1 MRAVV
6 RDMEG
11 APEGSSRDSGF
22 LVNPWL
28 RSGSAGPERLPT
40 MSVLNPDLL
49 SSEVAGAIPV
59 RFVGP
64 DGPIDSAHRAWA
76 ETNGFKGKPGQIL
89 VVPEGQGGIA
99 AVLVG
104 TGERFDP
111 LSARALPARLPPGL
125 YRLEAEAEDACTAA
139 LAFLLGTY
147 VFDRYKAR
155 PERDRVRLVAPEG
168 LDVEAALRIASA
180 CALAREMIDT
190 PAADMGP
197 LQIESIARE
206 IANASGATITVTTGA
221 TLLED
226 NYPAVHAVGRAAAPH
241 RAPRVIE
248 IGWNLDRADL
258 PLVALVGKGVVFDS
272 GGLDIKPAAGMRNM
286 KKDMGGSAHA
296 LALGRLVMQ
305 ANLSVRLVVLVAAVE
320 NAISG
325 DAFRPGD
332 ILGSR
337 KGLTIEIGNTDAEG
351 RLILADI
358 LTRAGEH
365 APDLTLDFAT
375 LTGAARVALGPE
387 LPPLYTDDETL
398 AADLLEAGRSVG
410 DPLWRMPLWPGYRA
424 AIESELADLRN
435 DSAGWAQAGS
445 VTAALFLQRF
455 APTTGSWAHMDIFAW
470 NPRARPGW
478 PEGGEAQALRACFE
492 MLKRRF
498 A

>member
-1 MRAVV
+1 
-6 RDMEG
+6 
-11 APEGSSRDSGF
+11 
-22 LVNPWL
+22 
-28 RSGSAGPERLPT
+28 
-40 MSVLNPDLL
+40 MSTLHPDLL
-49 SSEVAGAIPV
+49 TRDVEGAITV

-64 DGPIDSAHRAWA
+64 DAAIDASLRGWA
-76 ETNGFKGKPGQIL
+76 EANGFKGKSGQLL
-89 VVPEGQGGIA
+89 VAPDGQGGIA

-104 TGERFDP
+104 VGERFDP
-111 LSARALPARLPPGL
+111 MSARALPAKLPPGL
-125 YRLEAEAEDACTAA
+125 YRLEAEPEDARAAA
-139 LAFLLGTY
+139 LAFLLGAY

-155 PERDRVRLVAPEG
+155 PDRDRVRLVAPEG
-168 LDVEAALRIASA
+168 LDVEATQRIASA

-197 LQIESIARE
+197 LQIETIARE
-206 IANASGATITVTTGA
+206 IAAASGASISVITGDA
-221 TLLED
+221 LLDE

-305 ANLSVRLVVLVAAVE
+305 AGLPVRLVVLVAAVE
-320 NAISG
+320 NAISA

-332 ILGSR
+332 ILNSR

-365 APDLTLDFAT
+365 SPDLTLDFAT

-387 LPPLYTDDETL
+387 LPPLYTDDESL
-398 AADLLEAGRSVG
+398 ADDLLDAARAVA

-424 AIESELADLRN
+424 SIDSELADVRN

-445 VTAALFLQRF
+445 VTAALFLQKF

-498 A
+498 APR

>member
-1 MRAVV
+1 
-6 RDMEG
+6 
-11 APEGSSRDSGF
+11 
-22 LVNPWL
+22 
-28 RSGSAGPERLPT
+28 
-40 MSVLNPDLL
+40 MSVLHPDLL
-49 SSEVAGAIPV
+49 TAEAVGAIPV

-64 DGPIDSAHRAWA
+64 DVPVDAALRGWA
-76 ETNGFKGKPGQIL
+76 DANGFKGKPGQLL
-89 VVPEGQGGIA
+89 VAPDGLGGIA
-99 AVLVG
+99 AILVG
-104 TGERFDP
+104 VGDAFDP
-111 LSARALPARLPPGL
+111 MAARALPARLPAGL
-125 YRLEAEAEDACTAA
+125 YRLEAGPDDARRAA
-139 LAFLLGTY
+139 LAFLLGAY
-147 VFDRYKAR
+147 VFDRYKAK
-155 PERDRVRLVAPEG
+155 PDRDKVRLVAPES

-197 LQIESIARE
+197 LQIETIARE
-206 IANASGATITVTTGA
+206 IAAASGATIAVTTGDA
-221 TLLED
+221 LLED

-258 PLVALVGKGVVFDS
+258 PLVALVGTGVVFDS
-272 GGLDIKPAAGMRNM
+272 GGLDIKAAAGMRNM

-305 ANLSVRLVVLVAAVE
+305 SNLPVRLVVLVAAVE
-320 NAISG
+320 NAISA

-332 ILGSR
+332 ILNSR

-358 LTRAGEH
+358 LTRVGEH
-365 APDLTLDFAT
+365 SPDLTLDFAT
-375 LTGAARVALGPE
+375 LTGAARIALGPE
-387 LPPLYTDDETL
+387 LPPLYTDDESL
-398 AADLLEAGRSVG
+398 AADLLEAGRAVG

-424 AIESELADLRN
+424 ALDTEIADLRN

-455 APTTGSWAHMDIFAW
+455 APTTGVWAHMDIFAW

-492 MLKRRF
+492 MLGRRY

>member
-1 MRAVV
+1 
-6 RDMEG
+6 
-11 APEGSSRDSGF
+11 
-22 LVNPWL
+22 
-28 RSGSAGPERLPT
+28 
-40 MSVLNPDLL
+40 MSVLHPDLL
-49 SSEVAGAIPV
+49 TAETEGAVPV
-59 RFVGP
+59 RFAGP
-64 DGPIDSAHRAWA
+64 DDVMDDAVRVWA
-76 ETNGFKGKPGQIL
+76 EANGFKGKPGQVL
-89 VVPEGQGGIA
+89 PVPDGQGGFS

-104 TGERFDP
+104 AGETFDP

-125 YRLEAEAEDACTAA
+125 YRLEVEAEHARKGA

-168 LDVEAALRIASA
+168 LDRDSALRIAAA

-197 LQIESIARE
+197 LQIETIARE
-206 IANASGATITVTTGA
+206 IAEAAGASIAVVTGEA
-221 TLLED
+221 LLDD

-272 GGLDIKPAAGMRNM
+272 GGLDIKAAAGMRKM

-305 ANLSVRLVVLVAAVE
+305 TGLPVRLVVLVAAVE

-332 ILGSR
+332 ILSSR
-337 KGLTIEIGNTDAEG
+337 KGLSIEIGNTDAEG
-351 RLILADI
+351 RLVLADI

-365 APDLTLDFAT
+365 SPDLTLDFAT

-387 LPPLYTDDETL
+387 LPPLYTDDEAL
-398 AADLLEAGRSVG
+398 AADLLSAARDVG
-410 DPLWRMPLWPGYRA
+410 DPMWRMPLWPGYRA
-424 AIESELADLRN
+424 ALETEIADLRN
-435 DSAGWAQAGS
+435 DSAAWAQAGS
-445 VTAALFLQRF
+445 ITAALFLQKF
-455 APTTGSWAHMDIFAW
+455 APTTGAWAHMDIFAW

-478 PEGGEAQALRACFE
+478 PEGGEAQALRAGFE
-492 MLKRRF
+492 MLSRRYGHEK
-498 A
+498 ASVR

>member
-1 MRAVV
+1 
-6 RDMEG
+6 
-11 APEGSSRDSGF
+11 
-22 LVNPWL
+22 
-28 RSGSAGPERLPT
+28 
-40 MSVLNPDLL
+40 MSVLHPDLL
-49 SSEVAGAIPV
+49 TTEAEGAIPV

-64 DGPIDSAHRAWA
+64 DGRIDAAIRGWA
-76 ETNGFKGKPGQIL
+76 GTNGFKGKSGQML
-89 VVPEGQGGIA
+89 VAPDGQGGIA

-104 TGERFDP
+104 AGERFDP
-111 LSARALPARLPPGL
+111 MSARALPARLPPGL
-125 YRLEAEAEDACTAA
+125 YRLEAEPEDARAAA
-139 LAFLLGTY
+139 LAFLLGAY
-147 VFDRYKAR
+147 VFDRYKAK
-155 PERDRVRLVAPEG
+155 PDRDRVRLVAPEG
-168 LDVEAALRIASA
+168 MDVDAALRIASA

-197 LQIESIARE
+197 LQIETIARE
-206 IANASGATITVTTGA
+206 IATASGAMATVITGDA
-221 TLLED
+221 LLEE

-241 RAPRVIE
+241 RTPRVIE

-272 GGLDIKPAAGMRNM
+272 GGLDIKAAAGMRNM
-286 KKDMGGSAHA
+286 KKDMGGAAHA

-305 ANLSVRLVVLVAAVE
+305 AGLPVRLVVLVAAVE
-320 NAISG
+320 NAISA

-332 ILGSR
+332 ILNSR

-365 APDLTLDFAT
+365 SPDLTLDFAT

-387 LPPLYTDDETL
+387 LPPLYTDDEAL
-398 AADLLEAGRSVG
+398 AADLLEAARAVG

-424 AIESELADLRN
+424 ALETEIADLRN

-455 APTTGSWAHMDIFAW
+455 APTTGAWAHMDIFAW

-492 MLKRRF
+492 MLSRRF
-498 A
+498 SAN

>member
-1 MRAVV
+1 
-6 RDMEG
+6 
-11 APEGSSRDSGF
+11 
-22 LVNPWL
+22 
-28 RSGSAGPERLPT
+28 
-40 MSVLNPDLL
+40 MSVLHPDLL
-49 SSEVAGAIPV
+49 TTEAEGAIPV

-64 DGPIDSAHRAWA
+64 DGTIDASVRGWA
-76 ETNGFKGKPGQIL
+76 ESNGFKGKPGQML
-89 VVPEGQGGIA
+89 VAPDGQGGIA

-104 TGERFDP
+104 VGDRFDP
-111 LSARALPARLPPGL
+111 MSARALPAKLPPGL
-125 YRLEAEAEDACTAA
+125 YRLEAEPESARTAA
-139 LAFLLGTY
+139 LAFLLGAY

-155 PERDRVRLVAPEG
+155 PDRDRVRLVAPGG
-168 LDVEAALRIASA
+168 LEIEAALRIASA

-197 LQIESIARE
+197 LQIETIARE
-206 IANASGATITVTTGA
+206 IAAASGASLSVIAGDA
-221 TLLED
+221 LLEE

-305 ANLSVRLVVLVAAVE
+305 AGLPVRLVVLVAAVE
-320 NAISG
+320 NAISA

-332 ILGSR
+332 ILNSR
-337 KGLTIEIGNTDAEG
+337 KGLSIEIGNTDAEG

-387 LPPLYTDDETL
+387 LPPLYTDDEAL
-398 AADLLEAGRSVG
+398 AADLLEAARTVA

-424 AIESELADLRN
+424 SIDSELADVRN

-445 VTAALFLQRF
+445 VTAALFLQKF
-455 APTTGSWAHMDIFAW
+455 APTTGAWAHMDIFAW
-470 NPRARPGW
+470 NPRPRPGW

-498 A
+498 APR

>member
-1 MRAVV
+1 
-6 RDMEG
+6 
-11 APEGSSRDSGF
+11 
-22 LVNPWL
+22 
-28 RSGSAGPERLPT
+28 
-40 MSVLNPDLL
+40 MSVLHPDLL
-49 SSEVAGAIPV
+49 TTDTEGAIPV

-64 DGPIDSAHRAWA
+64 DGRIDAAIRDWA
-76 ETNGFKGKPGQIL
+76 TVNGFRGKPGQML
-89 VVPEGQGGIA
+89 VAPDGQGGVA

-104 TGERFDP
+104 AGERFDP
-111 LSARALPARLPPGL
+111 MSARALPAKLPPGL
-125 YRLEAEAEDACTAA
+125 YRLEAEPEDAHAAA

-155 PERDRVRLVAPEG
+155 PDRDGVRLVAPEG
-168 LDVEAALRIASA
+168 LDTAAVRRIAAA

-197 LQIESIARE
+197 LQIETIARE
-206 IANASGATITVTTGA
+206 MASASGADIRVITGDA
-221 TLLED
+221 LLEE

-248 IGWNLDRADL
+248 IGWNLDRTDL

-305 ANLSVRLVVLVAAVE
+305 AGLPVRLVVLVAAVE

-332 ILGSR
+332 ILNSR

-365 APDLTLDFAT
+365 SPDLTLDFAT

-387 LPPLYTDDETL
+387 LPPLYTDDDAL
-398 AADLLEAGRSVG
+398 AADILEAGRAVG

-424 AIESELADLRN
+424 SIDSELADVRN

-455 APTTGSWAHMDIFAW
+455 APSTGSWAHMDIFAW

-492 MLKRRF
+492 MLSRRF
-498 A
+498 ASPRA